1 MYFDGDDDEELEET
15 SWDDELQAA
24 VCDADL
30 FGVGFFVVFQDGT
43 MGRATMP
50 EVCDLVDEW
59 RAKVPK
65 S

>member
-1 MYFDGDDDEELEET
+1 MYFDDDIEEEP

-30 FGVGFFVVFQDGT
+30 YGVGFFVVFQDGT
-43 MGRATMP
+43 MGRVTMP